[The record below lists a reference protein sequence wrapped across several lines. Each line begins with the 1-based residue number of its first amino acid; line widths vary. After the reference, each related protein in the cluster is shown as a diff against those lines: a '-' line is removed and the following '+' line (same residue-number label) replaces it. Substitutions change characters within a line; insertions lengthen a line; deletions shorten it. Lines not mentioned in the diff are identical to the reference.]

1 MSKQTPKSEAM
12 PDPEELTGVVPNL
25 VTHIATKSQALDVR
39 DETIIATIVGAME
52 REMLNGRQFYT
63 LPIGQTWCVFYN
75 GQVMVHR

>member
-25 VTHIATKSQALDVR
+25 VTHIATSSQALGVR
-39 DETIIATIVGAME
+39 DDALAAIVGAME

-63 LPIGQTWCVFYN
+63 LPIGHSWGVFYN
-75 GQVMVHR
+75 GQASVH